1 MNKNLRLNLLVYIKG
16 LMIIGVVLCFSS
28 CQDKDEFTP
37 NPISGDINDFYQDA
51 QGAFGSDMF
60 DAENDFVYITINN
73 TSVHI
78 PANSL
83 VYADG
88 EAVVGMVSITF
99 EDVLNKGELLI
110 HDVPTMSSGSLLSS
124 EGAAFLSFTQEGETL
139 SIKPGSLV
147 TLRIRDTNTDA
158 EAQMYDG
165 FDGSSNSDWKISDQS
180 FSVASWSFFWDGKDW
195 IDGGYEL
202 YLTETGWF
210 SIAKELNPTLSDVEQ
225 VCAQLPAELFDGSN
239 SDVFLILKDY
249 DTVVPLEMDSQK
261 MLFCA
266 EFDNMPQGSEAT
278 IVSISSVGAQ
288 NYYFGTS
295 NATISVD
302 TGDIYVFP
310 AAKTKEEVLDALG
323 MF

>member
-16 LMIIGVVLCFSS
+16 LMLLGMIVFISS

-51 QGAFGSDMF
+51 QGAFGNDMF
-60 DAENDFVYITINN
+60 SVENEFVYITINN

-83 VYADG
+83 VDANG
-88 EAVVGMVSITF
+88 ESVTGMVSITF

-110 HDVPTMSSGSLLSS
+110 HDVPTMSSGNMLSS
-124 EGAAFLSFTQEGETL
+124 EGAVFLSFTQNGEIL
-139 SIKPGSLV
+139 SIKPGSLI
-147 TLRIRDTNTDA
+147 TLRIRDASADA
-158 EAQMYDG
+158 EAQIYDG
-165 FDGSSNSDWKISDQS
+165 FDGSINTDWNLSNQAYSLT
-180 FSVASWSFFWDGKDW
+180 SWSFFWDGKDW
-195 IDGGYEL
+195 IDSGYEL

-210 SIAKELNPTLSDVEQ
+210 SVAKEISPTATEVDQ

-266 EFDNMPQGSEAT
+266 EFNNLPQGAEAT
-278 IVSISSVGAQ
+278 IVSISSVGEQ

-295 NATISVD
+295 NATISID
-302 TGDIYVFP
+302 TGDIHVFP
-310 AAKTKEEVLDALG
+310 AAKSKEEVLDALG